1 MSNQLERLG
10 QGNTEPLL
18 DGEEAGA
25 VNNLLRYL
33 ENGEEWGYLRVSAN
47 IWKINSNY

>member
-33 ENGEEWGYLRVSAN
+33 ENGEEGWNTKFVTN
-47 IWKINSNY
+47 IWKVNN